1 MTFSWRWLCSFP
13 SSGMSHPAVGLY
25 RHFSII
31 CCVIATVFSET
42 TLHFYQTAFRNVKTL
57 IFTRLWMLLSLQ
69 DLKIFSP
76 THVLPSEGQNK
87 AATQFSLTCVQFSI
101 FLYSSLVDLF
111 LHRKDIAE
119 ERRWSSVPDVSLWV
133 PLMHF
138 LDTQYIWWSWDA

>member
-1 MTFSWRWLCSFP
+1 MTFSWRWQCRFP
-13 SSGMSHPAVGLY
+13 SSGMSHLAVGLY
-25 RHFSII
+25 WHFRII
-31 CCVIATVFSET
+31 CCIIVTVFSET
-42 TLHFYQTAFRNVKTL
+42 TLQFYQTAFRNVKTV
-57 IFTRLWMLLSLQ
+57 IFTRPWMLLSLQ
-69 DLKIFSP
+69 DLKIFRQHTSF
-76 THVLPSEGQNK
+76 PSEGQNK